1 TASVNVAWLPVSSRL
16 EDNLGTASYGPIK
29 PPSDVSCNSLG
40 TLTID
45 EPWSGTTPDCRQDFQ
60 SHMVTAQWSKSNS
73 MCDANHSSLEH
84 VVIENCLLDDASSF
98 FANGRN
104 TISDVCPGNT
114 TGCSASAPGVATTS
128 EGVKESDTELNCI
141 CSGLE
146 VLGLNIGVK
155 GNSDDCFGITAA
167 LVGASSSSA
176 VDSAGGNTL
185 TQKNTAFSTGQKK
198 QLLNGVAVEDG
209 SGWLASQRHLE
220 NSEESSKA
228 FLEKPETLAETVG
241 DDISR
246 NPLKS
251 KGSPEEDPQLH
262 EQQNMEI
269 KVTSTPVKEE
279 GKLNPAAPLT
289 LEILEGSYTGNCCH
303 RDGSQFSVLFEVKRV
318 ELQDPAILFCVWVV
332 KDLLQSQEEAR
343 AKTQLLL
350 SSLASSAQSIADLST
365 NSLGEAIRLT
375 SLFENSRRAEEL
387 EGLKACEGEYAKNYN
402 TLRLIGKGSFGFVW
416 TARSKKDHQEVVI
429 KFIWKERVLE
439 DCWVDDP
446 DLGRVTQEIAIL
458 LKLQHPSII
467 KVLDVFENDH
477 FFQLVMEKHGSGLD
491 LFTFIDNRPNLDE
504 PLASYIFRQLVSAVG
519 YLHCRNIL
527 HRDIKDENI
536 VIAEDFT
543 IKLVDFG
550 SAAYLEPAK
559 LFYTF
564 CGTIEYCSPEV
575 LSGKPYHGPEL
586 EMWSLGVTLYT
597 LVFGENPFCELEEA
611 MAAVLNPPWPVSKG
625 LTNLMAGLLHPLP
638 EQRMTLAMLAEDG
651 WLKQPVNLGDYTWE
665 EVY

>member
-1 TASVNVAWLPVSSRL
+1 ASSVNVAWSPVCSRL
-16 EDNLGTASYGPIK
+16 EVNLDTASCGPLK
-29 PPSDVSCNSLG
+29 PPSDVTRNSPG
-40 TLTID
+40 TPTVD
-45 EPWSGTTPDCRQDFQ
+45 EPWSGTTLDCRQDFQ
-60 SHMVTAQWSKSNS
+60 THMVTGQLPKPNLL
-73 MCDANHSSLEH
+73 CDTKHSSLEH
-84 VVIENCLLDDASSF
+84 FVVENCLLNDTSSF
-98 FANGRN
+98 FAKGRN
-104 TISDVCPGNT
+104 NIHDVCSGYK
-114 TGCSASAPGVATTS
+114 TGCSASAPGIATTP
-128 EGVKESDTELNCI
+128 VDVNESDTGLNCI

-155 GNSDDCFGITAA
+155 GNSDNCSGSTAA
-167 LVGASSSSA
+167 LVGASSSNA
-176 VDSAGGNTL
+176 VDPAAGNMLTPKTSAFATE
-185 TQKNTAFSTGQKK
+185 QDK
-198 QLLNGVAVEDG
+198 QLLNGVAVENG
-209 SGWLASQRHLE
+209 SGWLGSPRCLE
-220 NSEESSKA
+220 NSEEFSKV
-228 FLEKPETLAETVG
+228 FLEKMETLAEAVG
-241 DDISR
+241 DNVNR
-246 NPLKS
+246 NPLES
-251 KGSPEEDPQLH
+251 RGSPEEDCQLH
-262 EQQNMEI
+262 GQQDMEL
-269 KVTSTPVKEE
+269 KVTSTPVKQ
-279 GKLNPAAPLT
+279 GGRPSPAASFT
-289 LEILEGSYTGNCCH
+289 LEILEGSYAGNCCH
-303 RDGSQFSVLFEVKRV
+303 RDGSQLSVLFEVKRV
-318 ELQDPAILFCVWVV
+318 ELQDPAMLFCVCVV
-332 KDLLQSQEEAR
+332 KDLLQSQREAV
-343 AKTQLLL
+343 ANTQLLV

-365 NSLGEAIRLT
+365 QSLGEAIRSA

-387 EGLKACEGEYAKNYN
+387 EGLRACEGEYAKNYS
-402 TLRLIGKGSFGFVW
+402 TLSLIGKGSFGFVW
-416 TARSKKDHQEVVI
+416 TARGKKDHQEVVV

-467 KVLDVFENDH
+467 KVLNVFENER

-491 LFTFIDNRPNLDE
+491 LFTFIDNQPNLDE

-550 SAAYLEPAK
+550 SAAYLEPGK

-611 MAAVLNPPWPVSKG
+611 MAAVLNPPRPGSKG
-625 LTNLMAGLLHPLP
+625 LMDLIAGLLHPVP
-638 EQRMTLAMLAEDG
+638 EQRTTLAVLVEHR
-651 WLKQPVNLGDYTWE
+651 WLKQPVNLADYTWE